1 MKRLQKEAKRQTLG
15 VFPEVMRD
23 NHTLA
28 QGIKDLSPLEGILV
42 PPKGRRPEGG
52 TRMPESG
59 LKFLSPRD
67 EV

>member
-1 MKRLQKEAKRQTLG
+1 
-15 VFPEVMRD
+15 MRD

-28 QGIKDLSPLEGILV
+28 QGIKDLSQLEGILV

-59 LKFLSPRD
+59 LKSLSPRD
-67 EV
+67 GV